1 MPHDR
6 IMSVLMIF
14 IDGIGIGE
22 FDKDKNPFARL
33 LSPFFPEFIG
43 HSNGPVAFD
52 GQVVPT
58 DPSMGVKG
66 LPQSATGQTAL
77 LTGFNSAQALDRH
90 WPGFPTVTLRK
101 ILAEESIFL
110 KLEKSGKKATFANA
124 FSPQY
129 FKRPERSIS
138 ATTWSVR
145 ASNFP
150 FLMIEPELL
159 NGEAISHDL
168 TNTFLSKMG
177 FEVPIRTPETSAEIL
192 VRIATSVDFCLF
204 EYFLTDLVGHSQ
216 EMDWAEVELDK
227 LNRFLQTVLSQID
240 LNENLVLLTSDHG
253 NFEDLSVST
262 HTLNFVPTVLWGKNQ
277 KSLADQISR
286 IEDVPKAIL
295 GYLK

>member
-1 MPHDR
+1 
-6 IMSVLMIF
+6 MSVLMIF

-22 FDKDKNPFARL
+22 FDKDKNPFARFP
-33 LSPFFPEFIG
+33 SPFFPEFIG
-43 HSNGPVAFD
+43 HKNDLVAFD
-52 GQVVPT
+52 GLTVPADAT
-58 DPSMGVKG
+58 MEVKG

-77 LTGFNSAQALDRH
+77 LTGVNSAKAIDRH
-90 WPGFPTVTLRK
+90 MSGFPTVTLRR

-110 KLEKSGKKATFANA
+110 KLEKAGKTATFANA
-124 FSPQY
+124 FSPRY

-150 FLMIEPELL
+150 FRMIDPELL

-168 TNTFLSKMG
+168 TNTFLSKRG
-177 FEVPIRTPETSAEIL
+177 YKVPIRTPEAAAEIL
-192 VRIATSVDFCLF
+192 VRVAQSVDFCLF

-227 LNRFLQTVLSQID
+227 LNRFLRTVLSQID
-240 LNENLVLLTSDHG
+240 LDENLVLLTSDHG

-262 HTLNFVPTVLWGKNQ
+262 HTLNDVPTVLWGKERH
-277 KSLADQISR
+277 SLADKISR
-286 IEDVPKAIL
+286 IEDVPNVIWD
-295 GYLK
+295 YLKN

>member
-1 MPHDR
+1 
-6 IMSVLMIF
+6 MIF

-22 FDKDKNPFARL
+22 FDKDKNPFARFP
-33 LSPFFPEFIG
+33 SPVFPEFIG
-43 HSNGPVAFD
+43 HSNGPVVSD
-52 GQVVPT
+52 GQMVLT

-110 KLEKSGKKATFANA
+110 KLEKAGKKATFANA
-124 FSPQY
+124 FSPRY

-138 ATTWSVR
+138 ATTWSVK

-150 FLMIEPELL
+150 FRMIEPELL

-168 TNTFLSKMG
+168 TNIFFSKMG

-192 VRIATSVDFCLF
+192 VRIAESVDFCLF

-227 LNRFLQTVLSQID
+227 LNRFLHMVLSKID
-240 LNENLVLLTSDHG
+240 LNDNLVLLTSDHG

-262 HTLNFVPTVLWGKNQ
+262 HTLNFVPTVLWGKDRQ
-277 KSLADQISR
+277 STAEEIKR
-286 IEDVPKAIL
+286 IEDVPNAIL
-295 GYLK
+295 GHVKK